1 MAKSKR
7 VGLSI
12 PGEVDLALTR
22 MSELTGQ
29 PKSAII
35 TEIITDALPII
46 EQVIKAIS
54 EAKAGQAQAAIE
66 TTAKFLAE
74 SSLLLNQSHI
84 EFGEMKGKHGK

>member
-1 MAKSKR
+1 MPKSKR
-7 VGLSI
+7 VALALS
-12 PGEVDLALTR
+12 EDVDLALSK
-22 MSELTGQ
+22 MSALTGQ
-29 PKSAII
+29 PKTAII

-74 SSLLLNQSHI
+74 TSLLLNQSHI
-84 EFGEMKGKHGK
+84 QFGEMKGKHGK